1 MNRFSL
7 AAMSPSVRKGVEQRP
22 DEASVPAAKRRS
34 GVTALLFLLLCLLW
48 CLPAGA
54 QNNTTAPQKEK
65 KEEPEVVKKYK
76 NAPQELVKGDKVPVM
91 IVHNDTDSLGRRLIF
106 TMRERL
112 NTSDIFRL
120 SGYNEKK
127 LKIFIS
133 TQNEFKGRPGM
144 SSIYAAAWAFSYG
157 ENLLSNFLESETGI
171 IESQAMDAQAE
182 NLVARTYEIYSQYS
196 YLFEEE

>member
-1 MNRFSL
+1 MFI
-7 AAMSPSVRKGVEQRP
+7 
-22 DEASVPAAKRRS
+22 AKRYCILKL
-34 GVTALLFLLLCLLW
+34 ALLLLLSLL
-48 CLPAGA
+48 CGSAVA

-76 NAPQELVKGDKVPVM
+76 NAPQELVRGDKVPVM

-112 NTSDIFRL
+112 NKSDLFRL

-127 LKIFIS
+127 LKIFIT
-133 TQNEFKGRPGM
+133 TQNEFKGRPGL
-144 SSIYAAAWAFSYG
+144 SSIYAAAWSFSYG
-157 ENLLSNFLESETGI
+157 ENLLSNFLESETGV
-171 IESQAMDAQAE
+171 IESNALEAQAE